1 MGKLPNVTSAERSL
15 AVDELSR
22 VSIDFLSQMTLLW
35 PTSSGP
41 SSRAHKSGQDCE
53 AGAHFSVDPL
63 GTPLPAA

>member
-35 PTSSGP
+35 PASSGS
-41 SSRAHKSGQDCE
+41 SSRAYKSGQDCA
-53 AGAHFSVDPL
+53 AGTHFCVDLL
-63 GTPLPAA
+63 GTLLPAA